1 MTGTATGRTL
11 VACLGNIFLSD
22 DGFGVEVAR
31 RLARYQLPDGVRV
44 TDYGIRGMH
53 LAYDLAEGFDSTIL
67 VDATQRGGKPGTV
80 YLIEPDLAPAPDGTA
95 AGTGPHDGTTPDGD
109 TAAMLARMSLLNAHG
124 MQPDLVLSL
133 AGTLGA
139 DAGQVLVVGC
149 EPASLEEGI
158 GLSAP
163 VAAAVDD
170 AVRMVTVLVRG
181 DDPPEPPDRR
191 SAPSGGTPPRQ
202 ESDLDSESK
211 ATEG

>member
-1 MTGTATGRTL
+1 VTSTPTGRTL

-31 RLARYQLPDGVRV
+31 RLARYHLPDGVRV

-67 VDATQRGGKPGTV
+67 VDTTQRGGDPGTV
-80 YLIEPDLAPAPDGTA
+80 YLIEAELTEPWSAEPTSARSADR
-95 AGTGPHDGTTPDGD
+95 GD
-109 TAAMLARMSLLNAHG
+109 QGGRRPGLELLSLLNAHG

-139 DAGQVLVVGC
+139 DAGRVLVVGC

-170 AVRMVTVLVRG
+170 AIHMITVLVRG

-191 SAPSGGTPPRQ
+191 SAPSVGTPPRPKPDVDP
-202 ESDLDSESK
+202 ESTK
-211 ATEG
+211 G

>member
-1 MTGTATGRTL
+1 MTGTGSGAGRTL

-31 RLARYQLPDGVRV
+31 RLARHELPDGVRV

-53 LAYDLAEGFDSTIL
+53 LAYDLAEGFDHTIL
-67 VDATQRGGKPGTV
+67 VDTTQRGGEPGTV
-80 YLIEPDLAPAPDGTA
+80 YLIEPEPPADQAGPDQAGPDQADDGTA
-95 AGTGPHDGTTPDGD
+95 T
-109 TAAMLARMSLLNAHG
+109 MLASMSLLNAHG

-139 DAGQVLVVGC
+139 EAGQVLVVGC
-149 EPASLEEGI
+149 EPATLDEGI

-181 DDPPEPPDRR
+181 GDPAERPAPDRH
-191 SAPSGGTPPRQ
+191 SAPSGGRPPRQ
-202 ESDLDSESK
+202 KSDPK
-211 ATEG
+211 PTEG